1 MKARNV
7 LKLWAAVTL
16 GTASGFSSAQ
26 SAYLPSVGC
35 VIEPSEVID
44 VSSPVEGVLAKRPAK
59 LGDKVRKGQLLFSL
73 RSGVERASV
82 GLAQTRTEFAL
93 RHYDRNEGLYQDELI
108 SIHERDEFQTEY
120 QLSLQELEQAK
131 AVLARR
137 SVVSPING
145 VVIDHFIDPGEFVN
159 EQPVLSIASLN
170 PLKVQL
176 VMPYQSLGSIDVKD
190 SLQIYPVE
198 PVGGSY
204 EAKIYSIDPVIDAAS
219 GTYRIHAHIENADG
233 ALPAG
238 LECKASLNYPA

>member
-1 MKARNV
+1 MKGCNV
-7 LKLWAAVTL
+7 LKIWVVVIL
-16 GTASGFSSAQ
+16 GTLSGFSWAEDP
-26 SAYLPSVGC
+26 YLPSVGC
-35 VIEPSEVID
+35 IIEPSVRID

-93 RHYDRNEGLYQDELI
+93 RHYERNEGLYQDELI

-137 SVVSPING
+137 SVYSPING

-159 EQPVLSIASLN
+159 EQPVLSLASLN
-170 PLKVQL
+170 PLKVQV
-176 VMPYQSLGSIDVKD
+176 VMPYQSLGSIDSKD
-190 SLQIYPVE
+190 LLNIHPVE
-198 PVGGSY
+198 PVGGSF

-233 ALPAG
+233 KLPAG
-238 LECKASLNYPA
+238 LECKASIK